1 MIFLIA
7 IISFLLGFCV
17 YLVSFPYILV
27 YVVQGGWK
35 YVKKVGSS
43 SVFRW
48 SVSLIVSFAV
58 SAWII
63 QEKRARVVK
72 ECQRTV
78 DSLRWELR
86 MLQQNNEVR

>member
-7 IISFLLGFCV
+7 LISFLLGFGV
-17 YLVSFPYILV
+17 SLVFFPYILV
-27 YVVQGGWK
+27 YVVKDGWH
-35 YVKKVGSS
+35 YAKKISSS

-63 QEKRARVVK
+63 QEQRERVVK
-72 ECQRTV
+72 ECQQTV

-86 MLQQNNEVR
+86 MLQQNSEVR